1 MVSNSTSC
9 NFSEPAVPLKFHH
22 QFLPHSIARL
32 AAGVLALLGAAV
44 AHAENGKAPPL
55 KPYTVAVVG
64 DSQADGIW
72 GAVYRATFQ
81 EAGVKVLREAIN
93 SSGFTSMTW
102 IPQLQAVI
110 AKQPV
115 HAVIMFIGTNDRQWV
130 VAGPRT
136 RHPYGTKEWNDAYL
150 ERVDAFMAYTQAKEL
165 KTIWVGLPVMR
176 KADLAETAKRLN
188 DLFEAKAKMYGVLY
202 VPSWRMTV
210 DEKGEYAAYKA
221 GADGRKQLI
230 RANDG
235 IHLTDRG
242 YDLIAG
248 EILKHLRPDI
258 DLFKALQ
265 APPP

>member
-1 MVSNSTSC
+1 MRRK
-9 NFSEPAVPLKFHH
+9 FS
-22 QFLPHSIARL
+22 
-32 AAGVLALLGAAV
+32 LALIVFPLGRIAAC
-44 AHAENGKAPPL
+44 ALPMLFAAAANAQTSKAPAP
-55 KPYTVAVVG
+55 KPYTIAVIG

-81 EAGVKVLREAIN
+81 ETGVKVLREAIN

-102 IPQLQAVI
+102 IPQLQAIV

-115 HAVIMFIGTNDRQWV
+115 HAVVMFIGTNDRQWV

-165 KTIWVGLPVMR
+165 KTVWVGLPVMR
-176 KADLAETAKRLN
+176 KADLSETAKRLN
-188 DLFEAKAKMYGVLY
+188 DLFETKAKTYGVLY
-202 VPSWRMTV
+202 VPSWGMTV

-221 GADGRKQLI
+221 GADGRQQLI

-248 EILKHLRPDI
+248 EILKLLRPDI
-258 DLFKALQ
+258 DLFKLLQ
-265 APPP
+265 APPL